1 MGSLFGY
8 FNDSLFWVVNLHDGD
23 LRRQQQMI
31 VWSIPTTIAWAIG
44 GTGVALLNLL
54 FGPAAPGSTPCCRCW
69 CWPSRLVRHGQS
81 LAPAAGAV
89 LSRGVIT
96 RAVTATL

>member
-1 MGSLFGY
+1 MGSLFFGY
-8 FNDSLFWVVNLHDGD
+8 FNDSLFWVVNRMMGISDVK
-23 LRRQQQMI
+23 QQMI

-54 FGPAAPGSTPCCRCW
+54 FGSGGTWFDPVLPL
-69 CWPSRLVRHGQS
+69 LVLALIVWYVKGQS

-89 LSRGVIT
+89 PSRES
-96 RAVTATL
+96 